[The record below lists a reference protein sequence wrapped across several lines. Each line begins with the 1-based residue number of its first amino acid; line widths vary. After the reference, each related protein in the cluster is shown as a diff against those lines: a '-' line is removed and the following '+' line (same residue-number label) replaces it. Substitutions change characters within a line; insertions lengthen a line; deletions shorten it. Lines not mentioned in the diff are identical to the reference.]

1 MNQKDQIHPVRNV
14 LAVPD
19 LAPMRMPILVSAGDH
34 PWVRDFG
41 FQGEPNQEGELS
53 VNLVDSSTNHQEWQ
67 RSSYCGRVKDPE

>member
-19 LAPMRMPILVSAGDH
+19 LAPMPILVSAGDH

-41 FQGEPNQEGELS
+41 FQDERNQEGELC
-53 VNLVDSSTNHQEWQ
+53 VNLVDSSTNHQ
-67 RSSYCGRVKDPE
+67 S